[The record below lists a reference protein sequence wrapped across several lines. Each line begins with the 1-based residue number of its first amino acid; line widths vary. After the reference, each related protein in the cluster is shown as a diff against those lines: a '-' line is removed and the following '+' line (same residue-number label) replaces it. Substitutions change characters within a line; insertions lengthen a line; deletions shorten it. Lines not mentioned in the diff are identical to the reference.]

1 MSRRV
6 KVRNRS
12 IHALSIVLAVLTGV
26 LQSCSKKSDPPSNR
40 VGSIAPAV
48 LSSGRYLPDSA
59 VVGNSVVKGT
69 VTVSRS
75 ELYYTNVSMVQ
86 FNQPWGSRELLVN
99 LGTYGAGDFGPLGS
113 MTLVAETQD
122 YPLEQGG
129 AFPVL
134 SEFYVVP
141 ASGPTVN
148 YVKLKSACVTEGMW
162 SCGGG
167 FCNVNPNC
175 TTDTGSSFGGR
186 NDWDQHQIPPY
197 GYATTNAFPRCDSSV
212 NGWNCPNSGQLPA
225 GQYFAKY
232 VLMSDSGGSVDDLL
246 AGLKVTVI
254 VKKDTA
260 TRDSLAVNGGVN
272 INLIL
277 VGDQNINDSLS
288 VRGARNLDL
297 LFKEVNRLLKV
308 ASGAKIGINALN
320 VFEWSDANGGIQYSQ
335 VDYLDLGNMF
345 EAGSKASSLSAS
357 SGNAINIFLVGDITY
372 SNTSN
377 LRILGVSGGILG
389 PPVHG
394 TQTSGLAF
402 SSGNELALF
411 NSKCTVNNCHERF
424 QENDFREMAATI
436 AHELGHFL
444 GLNHPSENASSA
456 SQSHDALNDTPL
468 CVRNTVGNMSQRTCY
483 YNNDSVIQASPLAGN
498 TCKQACDNVTTID
511 YYLAN
516 PTSPAVA
523 IDLDPVNQ
531 TGSFQANDDMP
542 RQFCPAVQECQFNH
556 VMWYTTKNR
565 QLSSGGVWS
574 EDGNLFS
581 PQSSAMLQWSPLV
594 R

>member
-1 MSRRV
+1 VSRRV
-6 KVRNRS
+6 GVRNS
-12 IHALSIVLAVLTGV
+12 FIHVFSLILALISVGLG
-26 LQSCSKKSDPPSNR
+26 SCSKKTDPASKR
-40 VGSIAPAV
+40 IGEIAPAV
-48 LSSGRYLPDSA
+48 LASGRYLPDSG
-59 VVGNSVVKGT
+59 VVGNSVIKGT

-75 ELYYTNVSMVQ
+75 ELYYTNVSLVQ
-86 FNQPWGSRELLVN
+86 FDQPWGSRELLIN
-99 LGTYGAGDFGPLGS
+99 LGTYAAGDFGPLGS

-134 SEFYVVP
+134 TEFYVVP
-141 ASGPTVN
+141 TSGPTIN
-148 YVKLKSACVTEGMW
+148 YVKLKNACVTEGMW
-162 SCGGG
+162 NCDGG
-167 FCNVNPNC
+167 FCGVNPNC

-197 GYATTNAFPRCDSSV
+197 GYATTNAFPRCDGAV
-212 NGWNCPNSGQLPA
+212 NSWNCPVSGQLPA

-232 VLMSDSGGSVDDLL
+232 VLMSDSGGSVDNLL
-246 AGLKVTVI
+246 AGLKVSVI

-260 TRDSLAVNGGVN
+260 VRESLPVNGGVN

-320 VFEWSDANGGIQYSQ
+320 VFEWNDENGGSQYSQ

-345 EAGSKASSLSAS
+345 EAGSKASSLSS
-357 SGNAINIFLVGDITY
+357 TSGNAINIFLVSDISY
-372 SNTSN
+372 ANTSN

-402 SSGNELALF
+402 SSGNELAVF
-411 NSKCTVNNCHERF
+411 NPKCLVSNCHERY

-436 AHELGHFL
+436 THELGHFL
-444 GLNHPSENASSA
+444 GLNHPSENASGA

-468 CVRNTVGNMSQRTCY
+468 CVRSSVGNMSQRTCY
-483 YNNDSVIQASPLAGN
+483 YNNDSVNQAAPLGET
-498 TCKQACDNVTTID
+498 TCKLACDAATTLD
-511 YYLAN
+511 YYLAS
-516 PTSPAVA
+516 PRSPAVA
-523 IDLDPVNQ
+523 IDLDPANQ
-531 TGSFQANDDMP
+531 TGSYQANDDMP
-542 RQFCPAVQECQFNH
+542 REFCPAVQQCQFNH

-565 QLSSGGVWS
+565 QLSAGGVWS
-574 EDGNLFS
+574 EDGNIFS
-581 PQSSAMLQWSPLV
+581 PQSSATLQWSPLV